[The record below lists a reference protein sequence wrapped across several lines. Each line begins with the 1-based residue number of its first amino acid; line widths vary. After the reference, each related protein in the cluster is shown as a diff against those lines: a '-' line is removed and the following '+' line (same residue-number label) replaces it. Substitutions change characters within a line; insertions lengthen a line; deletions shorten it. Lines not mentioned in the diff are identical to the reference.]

1 MSCEKKIN
9 LITSCSCDSVI
20 QQLIDLD
27 ITQNQAVDQDNEN
40 IQLAAIAV
48 ALGGSLAKARQKS
61 CQLNDN
67 TQFGEAATRNAVDF
81 ESGDNNCKEH
91 SIITADSLQEA
102 VANLTQEQNTVQ
114 ANENAQ
120 LITLAV
126 ADDRKSAAIAN
137 NLNSQVNT
145 YAEDGVVVATN
156 TLDVETAPQLLQD
169 KQEKKQVNP
178 ADTGS
183 GEGELNRLMFSE
195 QSFAVKVAFN
205 HDGSIM
211 EIVAND
217 KGEVRVDEMKPSD
230 VSDEAE
236 SVNTGKI
243 VSVALD
249 LGGDHLDISTDKDGN
264 VFVNGQKV

>member
-9 LITSCSCDSVI
+9 LITPCSCDSVI
-20 QQLIDLD
+20 QQLIDLN
-27 ITQNQAVDQDNEN
+27 ISQNQAADQDNEN
-40 IQLAAIAV
+40 VQLAAIAV
-48 ALGGSLAKARQKS
+48 ALGGSFAKARQKS

-67 TQFGEAATRNAVDF
+67 TQFGEAAARNTVDF
-81 ESGDNNCKEH
+81 DSEDNNCKEN
-91 SIITADSLQEA
+91 SRITADSLQQA

-114 ANENAQ
+114 VNENAQ

-137 NLNSQVNT
+137 DLNSQFNT
-145 YAEDGVVVATN
+145 YIEGGNVVATN
-156 TLDVETAPQLLQD
+156 TLDVETATDVLQD

-178 ADTGS
+178 ANTGIGK
-183 GEGELNRLMFSE
+183 GEINRLMLSE

-217 KGEVRVDEMKPSD
+217 KGEVKVDEIKSAD
-230 VSDEAE
+230 VSNKAE
-236 SVNTGKI
+236 SVNTGNI

-249 LGGDHLDISTDKDGN
+249 LAGDHLDISTDQNGN
-264 VFVNGQKV
+264 VFVNGEEV

>member
-1 MSCEKKIN
+1 M
-9 LITSCSCDSVI
+9 
-20 QQLIDLD
+20 
-27 ITQNQAVDQDNEN
+27 
-40 IQLAAIAV
+40 
-48 ALGGSLAKARQKS
+48 
-61 CQLNDN
+61 
-67 TQFGEAATRNAVDF
+67 
-81 ESGDNNCKEH
+81 
-91 SIITADSLQEA
+91 
-102 VANLTQEQNTVQ
+102 
-114 ANENAQ
+114 
-120 LITLAV
+120 
-126 ADDRKSAAIAN
+126 
-137 NLNSQVNT
+137 
-145 YAEDGVVVATN
+145 
-156 TLDVETAPQLLQD
+156 QD

>member
-114 ANENAQ
+114 ANEIAQ

-126 ADDRKSAAIAN
+126 ADDRKSDAIAN
-137 NLNSQVNT
+137 DLNSQVNT
-145 YAEDGVVVATN
+145 YMSDGIVIATN
-156 TLDVETAPQLLQD
+156 TLDVETAADILQD

-178 ADTGS
+178 ASNGTGM
-183 GEGELNRLMFSE
+183 GEINKLILSE
-195 QSFAVKVAFN
+195 QSFAIKVGFN
-205 HDGSIM
+205 HEGNIM
-211 EIVAND
+211 EIAAND
-217 KGEVRVDEMKPSD
+217 KGEVKIDEIKPSNK
-230 VSDEAE
+230 SGA
-236 SVNTGKI
+236 VNTGNV
-243 VSVALD
+243 VSVTLD
-249 LGGDHLDISTDKDGN
+249 LAGDHLDISADKDGN
-264 VFVNGQKV
+264 VFVNGEKV